1 MKAKILFIRKIRDL
15 SQYKIFLIN
24 KIFAFIFP
32 IFCSEIWDIYIYIG
46 LININE
52 ICIFIYIMI
61 KISFFPYKYKHVVVM
76 C

>member
-15 SQYKIFLIN
+15 SQ
-24 KIFAFIFP
+24 
-32 IFCSEIWDIYIYIG
+32 YIYIG